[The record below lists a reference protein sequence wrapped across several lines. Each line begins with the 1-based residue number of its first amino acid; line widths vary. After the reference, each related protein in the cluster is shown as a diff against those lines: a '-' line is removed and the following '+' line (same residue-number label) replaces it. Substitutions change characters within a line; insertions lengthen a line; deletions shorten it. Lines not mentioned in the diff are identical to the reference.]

1 MVQKRFATGKTSGEF
16 GREKVL
22 DRITGNSD
30 EKVETVEVDRDC
42 RAENEEVV
50 RDCIAENVNVCERER
65 SDVEKISKGF
75 MKLDAAVMEFG
86 DVMAEVCS
94 KQVGK
99 DIVKKTFCKMS
110 DILCT
115 TSSSK
120 PAPQEE
126 SLLDDDPIF
135 NDENFLATV
144 TTLEDAFT
152 KTSNAYPISSPNWD
166 LLTPTPN
173 TQPDQEKTLLD
184 KDQFLTLRNGN
195 VEKAI
200 VDVWSLRMNLKN
212 ITRGVS
218 SPKCVHHISLFVPWI
233 TQLSDV
239 NKQKDFYEKLDYELQ
254 LASNLD
260 VCDANLVFFPIL
272 RQTVQVID
280 NKTLGK
286 GVTYANKYEQ
296 SDILLHEIVK
306 MFWKNVENVVD
317 CEVYC
322 MRHLETYK
330 GVGPK

>member
-75 MKLDAAVMEFG
+75 MKLDAEVMEFG

-144 TTLEDAFT
+144 AMLEDAFT

-184 KDQFLTLRNGN
+184 KEMLFKYKSYYIARDQFLTLRNGKMQIDP
-195 VEKAI
+195 V
-200 VDVWSLRMNLKN
+200 
-212 ITRGVS
+212 
-218 SPKCVHHISLFVPWI
+218 VPWR

-239 NKQKDFYEKLDYELQ
+239 TKQKDFDEKLDYELQ

-296 SDILLHEIVK
+296 SDILLASFLTSLRAKYAVCSMHINATNKSGEEDSTRECKEDICFK
-306 MFWKNVENVVD
+306 MTLNAH
-317 CEVYC
+317 C
-322 MRHLETYK
+322 
-330 GVGPK
+330 